1 MVGSVRAGPW
11 LAGGLFVIALSLY
24 VKTLAPSV
32 VTIFD
37 DSLEFQLVT
46 YQLGIAHPTGYPLYV
61 MLGKLFTLLPVGNI
75 AYRVNLMSAAFGAAT
90 VTLVYLLTLQL
101 LPANSGRG
109 PEPTNA
115 HTRLRPERPAWAG
128 QAGSVFGAL
137 LLAVGPVF
145 WQQAT
150 IAEVYTLNAFFVALI
165 LLVVLTTIK
174 KSRDQQEERHGL
186 EVRNG
191 VRPECRTPAL
201 VIFSPA
207 RPVLWLSSLL
217 GLSLAHH
224 RTTLLLVPAVG
235 IYLLLTYDLRL
246 FRPRWWLLG
255 LLGGLWPLLLY
266 LYLPL
271 RGHVGSLDG
280 SYQNTWPGFW
290 QHVTASGYNTFI
302 VDNPLSQ
309 QRSWAY
315 YGELLA
321 DQVYTPVLAWVGL
334 LALFQRGQH
343 RVLALTG
350 LAFATYLGFNL
361 LYNVAD
367 IEVFFIPIFLIW
379 AVWSGVGAAYLLE
392 TMARLPQPAWRWS
405 MLGLLVLVFG
415 LILVQLGWSSV
426 GRLKQ
431 RSTWQVHDYGLDLL
445 RQPFDPA
452 ERPVIIGLLGEMTL
466 IRYFQQ
472 TEGLRPE
479 LETVAADRE
488 RDRWAEI
495 ERALVEGKTV
505 YLTRDLAGLAERYSL
520 DAVGPLI
527 RVEPEAG
534 LTPPKQQ
541 VGRNQPV
548 TPEIKLSGY
557 SVLAAPQTGP
567 GLAPVRLSLT
577 WQPVEPLAA
586 DLKVSARLLAPN
598 GEVKASVDAAPV
610 HFAYPTTAWRPG
622 EFITDVYDLELPL
635 GAPAGAYTPLLIW
648 YDPARE
654 AAEMGRIELEPV
666 PVK

>member
-1 MVGSVRAGPW
+1 
-11 LAGGLFVIALSLY
+11 
-24 VKTLAPSV
+24 
-32 VTIFD
+32 
-37 DSLEFQLVT
+37 
-46 YQLGIAHPTGYPLYV
+46 
-61 MLGKLFTLLPVGNI
+61 
-75 AYRVNLMSAAFGAAT
+75 
-90 VTLVYLLTLQL
+90 
-101 LPANSGRG
+101 
-109 PEPTNA
+109 
-115 HTRLRPERPAWAG
+115 
-128 QAGSVFGAL
+128 
-137 LLAVGPVF
+137 
-145 WQQAT
+145 
-150 IAEVYTLNAFFVALI
+150 
-165 LLVVLTTIK
+165 
-174 KSRDQQEERHGL
+174 
-186 EVRNG
+186 
-191 VRPECRTPAL
+191 
-201 VIFSPA
+201 
-207 RPVLWLSSLL
+207 
-217 GLSLAHH
+217 
-224 RTTLLLVPAVG
+224 
-235 IYLLLTYDLRL
+235 
-246 FRPRWWLLG
+246 
-255 LLGGLWPLLLY
+255 
-266 LYLPL
+266 
-271 RGHVGSLDG
+271 
-280 SYQNTWPGFW
+280 
-290 QHVTASGYNTFI
+290 
-302 VDNPLSQ
+302 
-309 QRSWAY
+309 
-315 YGELLA
+315 
-321 DQVYTPVLAWVGL
+321 
-334 LALFQRGQH
+334 
-343 RVLALTG
+343 
-350 LAFATYLGFNL
+350 
-361 LYNVAD
+361 
-367 IEVFFIPIFLIW
+367 
-379 AVWSGVGAAYLLE
+379 
-392 TMARLPQPAWRWS
+392 
-405 MLGLLVLVFG
+405 
-415 LILVQLGWSSV
+415 
-426 GRLKQ
+426 
-431 RSTWQVHDYGLDLL
+431 
-445 RQPFDPA
+445 
-452 ERPVIIGLLGEMTL
+452 VIIGLLGEMTL